1 MKEMLEKLGDP
12 RAAVASDDPVS
23 EADKNKAIP
32 SEGQYLK
39 QQEDKKDLSF
49 GDSVESRMSDPP
61 EGEMTM
67 KEMLEKLGDPRAAVA
82 SDDPVSEADKN
93 KAIPSEGQYLKQQ
106 EDKKDL
112 FESLDRAE
120 ALAKPK
126 AGTGTTKVDPALADA
141 LEEETGPDMEA
152 MLTSLKGE
160 DPTDEK
166 PAAEPEA
173 AEPEAAEPEAAEPE
187 AVDVS
192 GAPKAVPVVPDDES
206 LLLFD
211 AVHGKGSFDPNSS
224 MDLGKLA
231 EIKKNLIRDEYKG
244 LTPEQ
249 FALKMYREAA

>member
-1 MKEMLEKLGDP
+1 
-12 RAAVASDDPVS
+12 
-23 EADKNKAIP
+23 
-32 SEGQYLK
+32 
-39 QQEDKKDLSF
+39 
-49 GDSVESRMSDPP
+49 
-61 EGEMTM
+61 M

-166 PAAEPEA
+166 PAVEPEAVEPEAVEPEA
-173 AEPEAAEPEAAEPE
+173 AEPEAAEPE
-187 AVDVS
+187 
-192 GAPKAVPVVPDDES
+192 
-206 LLLFD
+206 